1 MKRFSFRLE
10 KILEIRKYHEREW
23 ELKLA
28 EITGTC
34 FRIKGEIRSLL
45 SERGDAFQKRHLSL
59 ERDISYLLASELY
72 MQRLEQSAEKLAL
85 DLQEKEKILDEVRK
99 QYQEASK
106 QRKIL
111 EKLKEKRQKENYK
124 KQRDEEI
131 KVIDDIALSNL
142 TRVGGEHN
150 GD

>member
-34 FRIKGEIRSLL
+34 MRIEGEIRNLL
-45 SERGDAFQKRHLSL
+45 SERSEAFQKRHLSL
-59 ERDISYLLASELY
+59 ERDISYLLYSELY
-72 MQRLEQSAEKLAL
+72 MQRLQQSADRLSR
-85 DLQEKEKILDEVRK
+85 DLREKEKILEEVRD
-99 QYQEASK
+99 QYREASK

-131 KVIDDIALSNL
+131 KAIDDIALSNY
-142 TRVGGEHN
+142 RGM
-150 GD
+150 

>member
-34 FRIKGEIRSLL
+34 LRIEGEIQGLL
-45 SERGDAFQKRHLSL
+45 SERGKAFKKRHLSF

-72 MQRLEQSAEKLAL
+72 MQRLEKSADMLAL
-85 DLQEKEKILDEVRK
+85 DLKNQEKILEEVRG
-99 QYQEASK
+99 QYREAAK

-111 EKLKEKRQKENYK
+111 EKLKEKRQAENYK

-131 KVIDDIALSNL
+131 KAVDDIALSNY
-142 TRVGGEHN
+142 RGM
-150 GD
+150 

>member
-34 FRIKGEIRSLL
+34 MRIEGEIRYLL
-45 SERGDAFQKRHLSL
+45 SERSEAFQKRHLSL
-59 ERDISYLLASELY
+59 ERDISYLLYSELY
-72 MQRLEQSAEKLAL
+72 MQRLQQSADRLSR
-85 DLQEKEKILDEVRK
+85 DLREKEKILEEVRD
-99 QYQEASK
+99 QYREASK

-131 KVIDDIALSNL
+131 KAIDDIALSNY
-142 TRVGGEHN
+142 RGM
-150 GD
+150 

>member
-34 FRIKGEIRSLL
+34 MRIEGEIRNLL
-45 SERGDAFQKRHLSL
+45 TERGKAFQKRHLSL

-72 MQRLEQSAEKLAL
+72 MQRLEKSADLLARNL
-85 DLQEKEKILDEVRK
+85 REKEKILEEIRE
-99 QYQEASK
+99 QYREASK

-111 EKLKEKRQKENYK
+111 EKLREKRQKENYK
-124 KQRDEEI
+124 KQHDEEI
-131 KVIDDIALSNL
+131 KAIDDIALSNY
-142 TRVGGEHN
+142 RGK
-150 GD
+150 